1 MLKKLYIDIS
11 LLKALDQILSLAE
24 FLKGLLAN
32 KRKLKELEM
41 PSLDEEFS
49 VILMKSFPLSLS
61 LNIIVSTFFVLL
73 VT

>member
-1 MLKKLYIDIS
+1 MP
-11 LLKALDQILSLAE
+11 SLAK

-32 KRKLKELEM
+32 KRKLKEFKM
-41 PSLDEEFS
+41 PSLNKDFS
-49 VILMKSFPLSLS
+49 IILMKSFLLSLS